1 MDSNKTRI
9 GKDVIE
15 SLTLAMYDDPRFI
28 YREYIQNS
36 ADQIDIAFEDKLISK
51 KEDGKVEI
59 KIDKIGKTITI
70 YDNGTGVSKDKV
82 LLVLKNIA
90 QGVKDRTKHKGFRGI
105 GRLGG
110 LAYCDKLIF
119 ETSYIGETTKSI
131 LTWDAKKLKQI
142 INNRDK
148 KEEASEVIDTITSL
162 ETEQAKSEERYFRV
176 ILKNVSNDILLDK
189 KNIIDY
195 LSMVA
200 PVPYKNGFYYDE
212 KIYEKAKE
220 LGYSIDEYNIYV
232 NNNQIFKEYTTTI
245 YEGEKNNKKRID
257 QIHDIQFFDV
267 KSSKNE
273 LICWGWY
280 SISSYTKQIPPVNI
294 ARGIRLRKGNIQIGD
309 EKQLV
314 KLFKEPRGSLYF
326 YGEVHAANPN
336 LIPNA
341 RRDYFT
347 ENEILK
353 YFEKNL
359 RNKFIELHKLYYF
372 SSKIRNEKKKIEKLV
387 DYKKEFEN
395 KKANSLFTNPNE
407 EQKYQEKFET
417 LKDDAKNAERQLK
430 NFADKFE
437 NPENNPQK
445 KIYDKIIGSKNSNVN
460 AVTITNNTKNTPIL
474 TDKLSRHNR
483 NERKLISKI
492 LAIVDTALTKDLAEN
507 LKQKIIEELNK

>member
-1 MDSNKTRI
+1 
-9 GKDVIE
+9 
-15 SLTLAMYDDPRFI
+15 
-28 YREYIQNS
+28 
-36 ADQIDIAFEDKLISK
+36 
-51 KEDGKVEI
+51 
-59 KIDKIGKTITI
+59 
-70 YDNGTGVSKDKV
+70 
-82 LLVLKNIA
+82 
-90 QGVKDRTKHKGFRGI
+90 
-105 GRLGG
+105 
-110 LAYCDKLIF
+110 
-119 ETSYIGETTKSI
+119 
-131 LTWDAKKLKQI
+131 
-142 INNRDK
+142 
-148 KEEASEVIDTITSL
+148 
-162 ETEQAKSEERYFRV
+162 
-176 ILKNVSNDILLDK
+176 
-189 KNIIDY
+189 
-195 LSMVA
+195 MVA

-267 KSSKNE
+267 KSSKNK

-326 YGEVHAANPN
+326 YGEVHAVNPN

-347 ENEILK
+347 ENETLK
-353 YFEKNL
+353 DFEKKL
-359 RNKFIELHKLYYF
+359 RNKFIDLHKLYYF

-395 KKANSLFTNPNE
+395 KKANSLFTNPSE

-437 NPENNPQK
+437 NTENNPQK

-483 NERKLISKI
+483 NERKLVSKI
-492 LAIVDTALTKDLAEN
+492 LTVIDTVLIKDLAEN

>member
-1 MDSNKTRI
+1 MDSKTRI

-36 ADQIDIAFEDKLISK
+36 ADQIDIAFENNFIIS
-51 KEDGKVEI
+51 KEDGKIEI
-59 KIDKIGKTITI
+59 KIDKVGKSISI
-70 YDNGTGVSKDKV
+70 YDNGTGVAKDKV

-110 LAYCDKLIF
+110 LAYCDELIF

-131 LTWDAKKLKQI
+131 LTWNAKKLKQI
-142 INNRDK
+142 INDRDK
-148 KEEASEVIDTITSL
+148 KEDASEVIDTITSL
-162 ETEQAKSEERYFRV
+162 KTETAEKNERYFRV
-176 ILKNVSNDILLDK
+176 VLKNVSNEILLDK

-212 KIYEKAKE
+212 KIYKKAKE
-220 LGYSIDEYNIYV
+220 LGYTIDEYNIYV

-245 YEGEKNNKKRID
+245 YEKHGNGKKKVD
-257 QIHDIQFFDV
+257 SVHDIDFLEIRN
-267 KSSKNE
+267 STNE
-273 LICWGWY
+273 LLCWGWY
-280 SISSYTKQIPPVNI
+280 SLSKFEGQMKDINI
-294 ARGIRLRKGNIQIGD
+294 ARGIRLRKSNIQIGD

-314 KLFKEPRGSLYF
+314 KLFKEPRGLFYF
-326 YGEVHAANPN
+326 FGEIHAVSPN

-347 ENEILK
+347 ENETFKL
-353 YFEKNL
+353 FEKEL
-359 RNKFIELHKLYYF
+359 RNKFKELHKLYYF

-387 DYKKEFEN
+387 EVKKEFE
-395 KKANSLFTNPNE
+395 KKKDNSLFTNPQE
-407 EQKYQEKFET
+407 ERKYQEKFEKQKEEAQKAEKT
-417 LKDDAKNAERQLK
+417 LKNYAE
-430 NFADKFE
+430 KFE
-437 NPENNPQK
+437 NSNYTPEK
-445 KIYDKIIGSKNSNVN
+445 KIFEKIIGQKTTSVEKVKIKNDN
-460 AVTITNNTKNTPIL
+460 KKTPIL

-483 NERKLISKI
+483 NERKLVSKI
-492 LAIVDTALTKDLAEN
+492 LGIIDNILPKDLSEN
-507 LKQKIIEELNK
+507 VKQKIIEELNR